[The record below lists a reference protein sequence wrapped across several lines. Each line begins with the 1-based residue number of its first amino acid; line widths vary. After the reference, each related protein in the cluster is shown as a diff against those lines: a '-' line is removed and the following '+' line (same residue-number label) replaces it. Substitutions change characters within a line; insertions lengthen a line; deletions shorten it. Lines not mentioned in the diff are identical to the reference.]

1 MSALPT
7 FERARL
13 AKLIGV
19 VTFGLT
25 ALFSVLGLG
34 VAIPATFVVG
44 FFLLLPLVWVLGDD
58 FPLVASESADTE
70 EKAIENPV
78 ATLRERYAT
87 GEIDDAEFERRLD
100 RLLETEEL
108 QSELDRQVG
117 ERRTDDSPVGTDEE
131 TMTERGR

>member
-1 MSALPT
+1 MFALPT
-7 FERARL
+7 FERTRL
-13 AKLIGV
+13 MKLIAV

-44 FFLLLPLVWVLGDD
+44 FFLLLPLVWVLEDD
-58 FPLVASESADTE
+58 FPLAESDSAAAAEGDT
-70 EKAIENPV
+70 ENPV

-100 RLLETEEL
+100 RLLETE
-108 QSELDRQVG
+108 DRQREMDRETV
-117 ERRTDDSPVGTDEE
+117 DDRATE
-131 TMTERGR
+131 TESAFE